1 MWIMNESD
9 HESKYGTSELAPK
22 IRRQIPD
29 KPTHSNI
36 EPVELDEKETEEL
49 DQNELYQ
56 RMEEELQA
64 TEGYKPL
71 FPNKGKPNTSSPY
84 KHPLRP
90 ETTINKPN
98 GGDRQ
103 AQSDIPRVC
112 FRDFWGGK
120 CTKQKCEFCG
130 PNSME
135 LGRKY
140 WAYIVPLLVVHRY
153 KPHGSTLTYTK
164 GAALQKPIGT
174 TPNRDQKA
182 SKLDRLDEE
191 EEDYPGDLEDGT

>member
-1 MWIMNESD
+1 MDPTQNLISPTTLQTMSSDVAAFAQQQPDATAQDSFAGVSMNPAQAADTISRQRQTAQQAQD
-9 HESKYGTSELAPK
+9 HIALLKL
-22 IRRQIPD
+22 Q
-29 KPTHSNI
+29 
-36 EPVELDEKETEEL
+36 LEEA
-49 DQNELYQ
+49 
-56 RMEEELQA
+56 QA
-64 TEGYKPL
+64 RL
-71 FPNKGKPNTSSPY
+71 
-84 KHPLRP
+84 LL
-90 ETTINKPN
+90 
-98 GGDRQ
+98 Q

-112 FRDFWGGK
+112 FCDFWGGK